1 MSPIKTAQDDAP
13 AVVLASGS
21 VTRAAMLRHAG
32 LDFTIEAAVVD
43 EDALKRALRAEGAD
57 AGRAAETL
65 AELKALRVSARR
77 PGALVIGAD
86 QILDCGGAWF
96 DKPADR
102 AAARRDLT
110 TLRGRDHQQ
119 ITAAC
124 VAHDGVRIWHVTQR
138 ARLTMRD
145 FSDDFLDRYL
155 DDAGDAILGCAGGY
169 QLEGVGVQLFSRV
182 EGDYFAILGLPLLPL
197 LDFLRGHRVIVS

>member
-1 MSPIKTAQDDAP
+1 MSPVNTAQDDAP

-32 LDFTIEAAVVD
+32 LDFTIEAASVD
-43 EDALKRALRAEGAD
+43 EDEVKRALRAEGAD
-57 AGRAAETL
+57 AGRAAEAL
-65 AELKALRVSARR
+65 AELKAVRVSRRR

-102 AAARRDLT
+102 AAARRDLA

-124 VAHDGVRIWHVTQR
+124 VACDGVRIWHKTQR
-138 ARLTMRD
+138 ARLTMRV

-155 DDAGDAILGCAGGY
+155 DAAGDGILGCVGGY

-197 LDFLRGHRVIVS
+197 LDFLRGHRVIAP

>member
-1 MSPIKTAQDDAP
+1 
-13 AVVLASGS
+13 
-21 VTRAAMLRHAG
+21 MLRQAG
-32 LDFTIEAAVVD
+32 LDFTVEAAAVD
-43 EDALKRALRAEGAD
+43 EDEVKRALRVEGAD
-57 AGRAAETL
+57 AGRAAEML
-65 AELKALRVSARR
+65 AELKAMHVSGRR

-86 QILDCGGAWF
+86 QILDCNGAWF

-102 AAARRDLT
+102 ATARRDLAI
-110 TLRGRDHQQ
+110 LRGRDHQQ

-124 VAHDGVRIWHVTQR
+124 VVRDGVLIWHTTQR

-155 DDAGDAILGCAGGY
+155 DAAGGGILGCAGGY

-182 EGDYFAILGLPLLPL
+182 DGDYFAILGLPLLPL
-197 LDFLRGHRVIVS
+197 LDFLRGHRVIAP